1 MKRITSDFLI
11 YEFSSCMN
19 GAVECLPGE
28 ECVFETLDCFGGQI
42 KTEKDDLASIDFS
55 KVNPATGP
63 VIIKEAKKGQLL
75 KVEILEIKCFS
86 PGIVATHP
94 HIGVLNSRV
103 NDYLFKMV
111 QVDGGRCYL
120 EGTVFPMQPMI
131 GVIGVAPVSGSI
143 PTTTPGMHGGNM
155 DTREI
160 CEGSMVYLPVFQN
173 GAFLALGDVHAAMG
187 DGEICGTGVE
197 VSAEVKVRVD
207 LLENQLGLKSPVVE
221 TDRHFVFLYSASS
234 LEIAFED
241 LAQECSRAI
250 QKCLGWDFV
259 KSYYLMS
266 ATCHFGVSQLVDPLF
281 TVKVCLPKEI
291 FQLEF

>member
-1 MKRITSDFLI
+1 MKKVTNSFLI
-11 YEFSSCMN
+11 YEFSSCMD
-19 GAVECLPGE
+19 GVVECLPGE
-28 ECVFETLDCFGGQI
+28 ECVFETLDCFGGQV

-63 VIIKEAKKGQLL
+63 VIIKGAKKGQLL

-111 QVDGGRCYL
+111 EIDEEKCYL
-120 EGTVFPMQPMI
+120 EGTVFPMQSMI
-131 GVIGVAPVSGSI
+131 GVIGVAPASGNI

-160 CEGSMVYLPVFQN
+160 CEGSVVYLPVFQN

-187 DGEICGTGVE
+187 DGEIGGAGVE
-197 VSAEVKVRVD
+197 VSAEVKVRVN
-207 LLENQLGLKSPVVE
+207 LLENQLGLKSLVVE

-234 LEIAFED
+234 LDVTFEE
-241 LAQECSRAI
+241 LAWECSRVI
-250 QKCLGWDFV
+250 QECLGWDFI

-266 ATCHFGVSQLVDPLF
+266 ATCHFGVSQLVDPLL
-281 TVKVCLPKEI
+281 TVKAYLPKEVSP
-291 FQLEF
+291 LKL